1 MHQCQRQRSV
11 PQPRVGIESRGAR
24 VSGFEIGTTLNAPAT
39 VDVSSPHEQKKS
51 QLAKRLAD
59 APGRETGCRE
69 DQKTG
74 SNCLLPT

>member
-1 MHQCQRQRSV
+1 MS
-11 PQPRVGIESRGAR
+11 IESRESR
-24 VSGFEIGTTLNAPAT
+24 VSGFEIGAASNPPAK
-39 VDVSSPHEQKKS
+39 VDVSSPHAQEKS